1 MLEISLKRRWM
12 VSFFER
18 LCREYILWNT
28 MLIVIMSILLQL
40 CALDVIIITLQKCE
54 KFWKMCEVPPCAL
67 GELQL
72 LPYCCLRYHDTLL
85 HVSQIILV
93 NTCTMC

>member
-1 MLEISLKRRWM
+1 MLEIRLKRIWM

-18 LCREYILWNT
+18 LCREYTLWNT
-28 MLIVIMSILLQL
+28 MVIVIMSILLQL

-54 KFWKMCEVPPCAL
+54 EFWKMCEVPPCAL
-67 GELQL
+67 SELQL
-72 LPYCCLRYHDTLL
+72 LPYCRLRYHDTLL

-93 NTCTMC
+93 NTCTMF